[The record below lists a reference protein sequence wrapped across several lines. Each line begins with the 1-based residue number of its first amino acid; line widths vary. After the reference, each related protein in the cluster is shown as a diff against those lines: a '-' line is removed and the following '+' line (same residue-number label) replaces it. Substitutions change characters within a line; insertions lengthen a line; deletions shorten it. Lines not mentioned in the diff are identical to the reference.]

1 MQNISKDS
9 LKIISLHKSAICI
22 IKIILTNFLLFYH
35 FIGQAAP
42 ANFKSDA
49 FGTLDTEF
57 HMEWVTES
65 ITPITTF
72 KLQYK
77 SDTYYNEVE
86 DDESSWKE
94 VHVAPQ
100 VNGDHFFSG
109 RHTLTNLS
117 SASRYVARVAS
128 KNNYGYSK
136 YSQPFRFATKGAG
149 KLIHLI

>member
-1 MQNISKDS
+1 
-9 LKIISLHKSAICI
+9 
-22 IKIILTNFLLFYH
+22 
-35 FIGQAAP
+35 
-42 ANFKSDA
+42 
-49 FGTLDTEF
+49 
-57 HMEWVTES
+57 MEWVTES

-149 KLIHLI
+149 KLIHGFLAIKAHFHYDLHV